1 MALPTE
7 TLGPF
12 DVRTDD
18 LLQIDAAQA
27 VELFRQLLVIE
38 AAKIG
43 IPTTG
48 VDVPASINVADGG
61 IDADV
66 AGVTGKALP
75 AGLIAEGKTC
85 YQIKTGDFSASTPS
99 AIRSLVIQPKFAG
112 GTTVP
117 TKDQLQPRVL
127 SCFENGGSFVV
138 VLFGTD
144 LVGKTD
150 DHGAQQIIDLMASVD
165 PAFAAVKVRIVRA
178 NQLCTAIKTL
188 APGIARRLN
197 RVQGYDKSVFH
208 DLSFMAE
215 ACGLEINSYQLTD
228 DLKTFADGIT
238 QVANTLDGFK
248 HVRILGD
255 AGAGKTHLM
264 YRSLVASQ
272 LEGCVLYCPDPEQA
286 MDSGPMEALRQMAS
300 DTIIV
305 LVADDCDLETSREL
319 SAYFRKRAT
328 KMLLVTA
335 NNLAEAP
342 SAHVDVQLIE
352 MPTLLQPKLA
362 EIFKGYGI
370 VADEA
375 DWFAGLCEGSPRAAH
390 RLGQYIKNNPTQHSA
405 EHFAHLDDL
414 WNGIVCSPYSIDS
427 ADGQD
432 RLAVIR
438 TVALFRQIAWET
450 SDGPAVQLAVLN
462 AVKLLDS
469 NFSQL
474 RLIRVVD
481 ALRERRVLQGPRTLL
496 ISPKLLH
503 VAMWKSWFEKYSIT
517 IDPLKLRESLGER
530 LQQHFDAMLMFAKES
545 RAATAWADKLFSEGG
560 MFASLSGFV
569 TGSDASLFFAVAQAK
584 PKAALRRFAA
594 ALGSEDVD
602 ARLEFSG
609 DARRTAIHRLEQL
622 AVPAG
627 TFFEAAKC
635 LLLLAEAEN
644 ERWSNNATGT
654 FVSLFSLGHGELAAS
669 ELPPVDKLDYLR
681 ELLQSSVP
689 FYREIAVQAL
699 SKSLD
704 PFMSRH
710 EIDEV
715 VGLQRL
721 PGRWMPETLE
731 QLYEAYAAHVSL
743 LEEAVGYLPR
753 AEAIKA
759 ATGIL
764 GHFRSLV
771 QIVPI
776 AKSVL
781 AFMRRS
787 AQMPELREKCIETM
801 VATLHYEG
809 KTLSPEISS
818 ELEALSSE
826 LTESSFSNK
835 LRRHAGMKL
844 VEDHFTADGKY
855 RDGAK
860 PELIQLAAAAAA
872 DPSLLQPELAWLV
885 TEEAKNGYEFG
896 AVLGSVDHLLL
907 LWTSIRSA
915 WVQATEK
922 RSDFFIGGYL
932 SAVHSRNIQRW
943 EELVE
948 NLLSNDDTRQLTLG
962 VVWRSGISDRIA
974 GLLLDLAQQGVI
986 DPKEFRLFIYG
997 GVVNQLLLAALEGV
1011 IDLLLGIDDPI
1022 AADAALDLLDSRL
1035 RGHPDEAVLLSSRI
1049 ERTLGAPAF
1058 VEGQEQQVSNNML
1071 LYRWNEVANRLL
1083 ELDADAAANLA
1094 VRLIENFASRNS
1106 VTAGYR
1112 PEPLKFL
1119 SNAAQAKPDVVWP
1132 AVARRLES
1140 PKDIGTWHLLNWM
1153 RGGRS
1158 MRGDEL
1164 AGLDAL
1170 PSALVFEWADE
1181 APEDRA
1187 WILAEHCPPI
1197 ITKPGAPPS
1206 FARQVLERYA
1216 PIEQVRRSLH
1226 ANSFSESWS
1235 GPASEHYRGKLAEVD
1250 ELLGVETNLNVRLWL
1265 KERREH
1271 LETSIEREHE
1281 QELRE
1286 REY

>member
-1 MALPTE
+1 MPLPTE
-7 TLGPF
+7 TVGPL

-18 LLQIDAAQA
+18 LMQIDPAQA

-43 IPTTG
+43 LPTTG

-66 AGVTGKALP
+66 AGVTGKSLP
-75 AGLIAEGKTC
+75 AGLIAEGKAC

-112 GTTVP
+112 GTAVP

-127 SCFENGGSFVV
+127 SCFEEGGSFVI

-150 DHGAQQIIDLMASVD
+150 DHGAQQISDLMASVD
-165 PAFAAVKVRIVRA
+165 LAFAAVKVRIIRA

-197 RVQGYDKSVFH
+197 RVQGYDKSVFY
-208 DLSFMAE
+208 DLTFMAE
-215 ACGLEINSYQLTD
+215 ACELEIGSYQLTD
-228 DLKTFADGIT
+228 DLKTFADEIT
-238 QVANTLDGFK
+238 QVANSIDGFK

-264 YRSLVASQ
+264 YRALAASQ
-272 LEGCVLYCPDPEQA
+272 LTGCVLYCPDPEQSI
-286 MDSGPMEALRQMAS
+286 DSGPMEALRQMAR

-342 SAHVDVQLIE
+342 SSHVDVQLIE
-352 MPTLLQPKLA
+352 MPRLLQPKLA

-390 RLGQYIKNNPTQHSA
+390 RLGQYIKNNPKQHSA

-438 TVALFRQIAWET
+438 TMALFRQIAWET
-450 SDGPAVQLAVLN
+450 GDGTAVQLAVLN
-462 AVKLLDS
+462 AVRLLDA

-474 RLIRVVD
+474 RLIRTVA

-503 VAMWKSWFEKYSIT
+503 VAMWKSWFENYST
-517 IDPLKLRESLGER
+517 GVDPLTLRASLEER
-530 LQQHFDAMLMFAKES
+530 MQQHFDAMLMFVKES
-545 RAATAWADKLFSEGG
+545 KAATVWADKLLGEGG
-560 MFASLSGFV
+560 IFAALSGFA

-594 ALGSEDVD
+594 ALGREDVD
-602 ARLEFSG
+602 ARRKFSG
-609 DARRTAIHRLEQL
+609 DARRTAIDRLEQL
-622 AVPAG
+622 AVPAE
-627 TFFEAAKC
+627 TFFESAKC

-654 FVSLFSLGHGELAAS
+654 FVSLFSLGYDKLAAS
-669 ELPPVDKLDYLR
+669 ELSPVDKLDFLR
-681 ELLQSSVP
+681 ELLQSSAP

-704 PFMSRH
+704 PFLSRH

-715 VGLQRL
+715 IGLQRL
-721 PGRWMPETLE
+721 PGRWMPETWE

-743 LEEAVGYLPR
+743 LDDAVGYLPR

-759 ATGIL
+759 AAGIL
-764 GHFRSLV
+764 VHFRSLV
-771 QIVPI
+771 LIVPI
-776 AKSVL
+776 ANSVL
-781 AFMRRS
+781 AFIRRS
-787 AQMPELREKCIETM
+787 AQMPELREKCIETV

-809 KTLSPEISS
+809 KALSSGIAS
-818 ELEALSSE
+818 ELEALRLE
-826 LTESSFSNK
+826 LTESSFSSK

-844 VEDHFTADGKY
+844 TEDHFTADGEY
-855 RDGAK
+855 QDGAK
-860 PELIQLAAAAAA
+860 PELVQLAAAALAE
-872 DPSLLQPELAWLV
+872 PSLLQPELAWLV
-885 TEEAKNGYEFG
+885 TDDAKNGHEFG
-896 AVLGSVDHLLL
+896 VVLGSVDDLL

-915 WVQATEK
+915 WVRTTEK
-922 RSDFFIGGYL
+922 RSNFFIGGYL
-932 SAVHSRNIQRW
+932 SAVYSRNVRLW

-948 NLLSNDDTRQLTLG
+948 GLLSNDDIRQLALG
-962 VVWRSGISDRIA
+962 IVWRSGMSDRIA
-974 GLLLDLAQQGVI
+974 ALLLDLAKQGVI

-997 GVVNQLLLAALEGV
+997 GVVNQLPLTVLEGV
-1011 IDLLLGIDDPI
+1011 IDLLLRIDDPI
-1022 AADAALDLLDSRL
+1022 APDAALDLLDSRL
-1035 RGHPDEAVLLSSRI
+1035 RGYPNEGVVLSRRI

-1058 VEGQEQQVSNNML
+1058 VEGQEQQASNNML

-1094 VRLIENFASRNS
+1094 VRLIEHFASQNS
-1106 VTAGYR
+1106 VTSGYH
-1112 PEPLKFL
+1112 PDPLKFL
-1119 SNAAQAKPDVVWP
+1119 SNAARAKPDVVWP

-1140 PKDIGTWHLLNWM
+1140 PKDLGTWHLLNWL

-1158 MRGDEL
+1158 SRRGEM

-1170 PSALVFEWADE
+1170 PSTIVFEWVDG
-1181 APEDRA
+1181 APADRA
-1187 WILAEHCPPI
+1187 WILAEHCPPV
-1197 ITKPGAPPS
+1197 ITKPDELPS

-1235 GPASEHYRGKLAEVD
+1235 GPASEHYRGKLAGVD
-1250 ELLGVETNLNVRLWL
+1250 ELLAVETNANVRLWL

-1271 LETSIEREHE
+1271 LEARMEHE
-1281 QELRE
+1281 FEQEVRE

>member
-7 TLGPF
+7 TVGPF

-18 LLQIDAAQA
+18 LMQIDAAQA

-43 IPTTG
+43 MPTTG

-66 AGVTGKALP
+66 AGVTGKSLP
-75 AGLIAEGKTC
+75 AGLIAGGKTC

-99 AIRSLVIQPKFAG
+99 AIRSLVVQPKFAG
-112 GTTVP
+112 GTAVP

-127 SCFENGGSFVV
+127 SCFEEGGSFVV
-138 VLFGTD
+138 VLLGTD

-150 DHGAQQIIDLMASVD
+150 DHGARQISNLMASVD
-165 PAFAAVKVRIVRA
+165 PGFAEVKVRIIRA

-197 RVQGYDKSVFH
+197 RVQGYDKSVFY
-208 DLSFMAE
+208 DLTFMAE
-215 ACGLEINSYQLTD
+215 ACELEIGSYQLTD
-228 DLKTFADGIT
+228 DLKTFADQIT
-238 QVANTLDGFK
+238 QVANSLDGFK
-248 HVRILGD
+248 HVRVLGD
-255 AGAGKTHLM
+255 AGAGKTHMM
-264 YRSLVASQ
+264 YRALAASQ
-272 LEGCVLYCPDPEQA
+272 LAGCVLYCPDPEQA
-286 MDSGPMEALRQMAS
+286 MDSGPMEALRQMAP

-319 SAYFRKRAT
+319 SAYFRKRSN

-342 SAHVDVQLIE
+342 SSHVDVQLIE
-352 MPTLLQPKLA
+352 MPRLLQPKLA

-390 RLGQYIKNNPTQHSA
+390 RLGQYIKNNPKQHSA

-414 WNGIVCSPYSIDS
+414 WNGIVCSPHSIDS

-438 TVALFRQIAWET
+438 TMALFRQIGWDTA
-450 SDGPAVQLAVLN
+450 DGAAVQLAVLN
-462 AVKLLDS
+462 AVRLLDA

-474 RLIRVVD
+474 RLVRTVA

-503 VAMWKSWFEKYSIT
+503 VAMWKSWFENYSIGV
-517 IDPLKLRESLGER
+517 DPLTLRASLGER
-530 LQQHFDAMLMFAKES
+530 MQQHFDAMLMFVKES
-545 RAATAWADKLFSEGG
+545 KAATLWADKLLGEGG
-560 MFASLSGFV
+560 IFASLVGFA
-569 TGSDASLFFAVAQAK
+569 TGSNASLFFAVAQAK

-594 ALGSEDVD
+594 ALGREDVD
-602 ARLEFSG
+602 ARREFSG
-609 DARRTAIHRLEQL
+609 DARRTSIHRLEQL
-622 AVPAG
+622 AVPAE

-644 ERWSNNATGT
+644 ESWSNNATGT
-654 FVSLFSLGHGELAAS
+654 FVSLFSLGYSKLAAS
-669 ELPPVDKLDYLR
+669 ELSPFNKLDYLR
-681 ELLQSSVP
+681 ELLQSSAP
-689 FYREIAVQAL
+689 FYRGIAVQAL

-715 VGLQRL
+715 IGLQRL
-721 PGRWMPETLE
+721 PGRWMPKTWE
-731 QLYEAYAAHVSL
+731 QLYEGYAAHVSL
-743 LEEAVGYLPR
+743 LEDAVGYLPR
-753 AEAIKA
+753 AEAIEA

-771 QIVPI
+771 LIVPI

-787 AQMPELREKCIETM
+787 AQMPELREKCIETI
-801 VATLHYEG
+801 VATLHYEE
-809 KTLSPEISS
+809 KALSPEISS
-818 ELEALSSE
+818 ELEALGSE

-855 RDGAK
+855 QDGAK
-860 PELIQLAAAAAA
+860 PELIPLAAAAVAE
-872 DPSLLQPELAWLV
+872 PWLLQPELAWLV
-885 TEEAKNGYEFG
+885 TDDAKNGYEFG
-896 AVLGSVDHLLL
+896 VVLGSVDHLQ
-907 LWTSIRSA
+907 LWTSIRLA

-922 RSDFFIGGYL
+922 RSDFFVGGYL
-932 SAVHSRNIQRW
+932 SAVHSRNVQLW

-948 NLLSNDDTRQLTLG
+948 NLLLNEDTRRLTLG
-962 VVWRSGISDRIA
+962 VVWRSGMSDRIA
-974 GLLLDLAQQGVI
+974 ELLLDLAMQGVI
-986 DPKEFRLFIYG
+986 DPREFRLFIYG
-997 GVVNQLLLAALEGV
+997 GVVNQLPLLVLEGV

-1022 AADAALDLLDSRL
+1022 ALDAALDLLESRL
-1035 RGHPDEAVLLSSRI
+1035 RSHPDQAVLLSSRI

-1058 VEGQEQQVSNNML
+1058 VEGQEQQASNNML
-1071 LYRWNEVANRLL
+1071 LHRWNEVANRLL

-1106 VTAGYR
+1106 VTAGYH
-1112 PEPLKFL
+1112 PDPLKFL
-1119 SNAAQAKPDVVWP
+1119 SNAAQSKPDVVWP

-1140 PKDIGTWHLLNWM
+1140 PKDLGTWHLLNWM

-1158 MRGDEL
+1158 IRGHEL

-1170 PSALVFEWADE
+1170 PSAMVFEWVDV
-1181 APEDRA
+1181 APADRA

-1197 ITKPGAPPS
+1197 ITKPDEPPS

-1216 PIEQVRRSLH
+1216 PIEQVRRSLQ
-1226 ANSFSESWS
+1226 ANSFTEGWS
-1235 GPASEHYRGKLAEVD
+1235 GRASEHYRGKLAGVD
-1250 ELLGVETNLNVRLWL
+1250 ELLSVETNANVRLWL
-1265 KERREH
+1265 REQRER
-1271 LETSIEREHE
+1271 LEASIERELE
-1281 QELRE
+1281 QERRE
-1286 REY
+1286 QEY

>member
-1 MALPTE
+1 MSPPTE
-7 TLGPF
+7 DVGPF

-18 LLQIDAAQA
+18 LTRIDPAQA

-38 AAKIG
+38 AATIG
-43 IPTTG
+43 LPTTG

-61 IDADV
+61 IDAHV
-66 AGVTGKALP
+66 VGAKGRLLP
-75 AGLIAEGKTC
+75 AGLIAEGETC

-99 AIRSLVIQPKFAG
+99 AIRSLLVQPKYAG
-112 GTTVP
+112 GTAVP
-117 TKDQLQPRVL
+117 TKEQLQPRVL
-127 SCFENGGSFVV
+127 SCFERGGSFAV

-150 DHGAQQIIDLMASVD
+150 DHGAQQISDLMASVD
-165 PAFAAVKVRIVRA
+165 PAFAAVEVRIIRA
-178 NQLCTAIKTL
+178 NQLCTAVKTL
-188 APGIARRLN
+188 APGIAKRLN
-197 RVQGYDKSVFH
+197 RVQGYDKSVFF
-208 DLSFMAE
+208 DLTFMAE
-215 ACGLEINSYQLTD
+215 ACELEIGSYQLTD
-228 DLKTFADGIT
+228 DLKTFADEIT
-238 QVANTLDGFK
+238 QVANNLDGFK

-264 YRSLVASQ
+264 YRALAASR
-272 LEGCVLYCPDPEQA
+272 LAGCVLYCPDPEQA
-286 MDSGPMEALRQMAS
+286 MDSGPMEALRQMVPY
-300 DTIIV
+300 TVIV

-319 SAYFRKRAT
+319 SAHFRKRAT

-342 SAHVDVQLIE
+342 NSHVDVQLIE
-352 MPTLLQPKLA
+352 MPRLLQPELA

-375 DWFAGLCEGSPRAAH
+375 DWFASLCEGSPRAAH

-438 TVALFRQIAWET
+438 TMALFRQIAWET
-450 SDGPAVQLAVLN
+450 ADGPASQLAVLN

-474 RLIRVVD
+474 RLIRAVD

-503 VAMWKSWFEKYSIT
+503 VAMWKSWFEKYSFA

-530 LQQHFDAMLMFAKES
+530 MRQHFDAMLTFAKES
-545 RAATAWADKLFSEGG
+545 KAATLWADKLLSEGG
-560 MFASLSGFV
+560 MFASLAGFT
-569 TGSDASLFFAVAQAK
+569 TGSDASLFFAIAQAK

-594 ALGSEDVD
+594 ALGREGVD
-602 ARLEFSG
+602 ARREFSG
-609 DARRTAIHRLEQL
+609 DARRTAIDCLERL
-622 AVPAG
+622 AVPAE
-627 TFFEAAKC
+627 TFFEAARC

-654 FVSLFSLGHGELAAS
+654 FISLFSLGHGKLAAS
-669 ELPPVDKLDYLR
+669 ELSPVDKLDHLR
-681 ELLQSSVP
+681 DLLQSSVP

-715 VGLQRL
+715 IGLHRL
-721 PGRWMPETLE
+721 PGRWMPETWG
-731 QLYEAYAAHVSL
+731 QIFEAYAAHVSL
-743 LEEAVGYLPR
+743 LEDAVDYLPR
-753 AEAIKA
+753 AEAIEA

-764 GHFRSLV
+764 EHFRSLV
-771 QIVPI
+771 LVVPI
-776 AKSVL
+776 ANSVL
-781 AFMRRS
+781 AFIRRS
-787 AQMPELREKCIETM
+787 AKMPELREKCIETV

-809 KTLSPEISS
+809 KELSPEIAS
-818 ELEALSSE
+818 ELEALRLE
-826 LTESSFSNK
+826 LTESSFSSK

-844 VEDHFTADGKY
+844 LEDHFTADGEY
-855 RDGAK
+855 QDGAK
-860 PELIQLAAAAAA
+860 PELVQLAAAAVAE
-872 DPSLLQPELAWLV
+872 PPLLQPELAWLV
-885 TEEAKNGYEFG
+885 TDDAKNGHEFG
-896 AVLGSVDHLLL
+896 AVLGSMDDLLF
-907 LWTSIRSA
+907 WTSIRSA
-915 WVQATEK
+915 WVLATEK

-932 SAVHSRNIQRW
+932 SAVHSKNVRLW

-948 NLLSNDDTRQLTLG
+948 ALLSNEDIRQLALG
-962 VVWRSGISDRIA
+962 VVWRSGMSDRIA
-974 GLLLDLAQQGVI
+974 ELLLDLAKEGVI

-997 GVVNQLLLAALEGV
+997 GVVNQLPLAVLEGV
-1011 IDLLLGIDDPI
+1011 MDLLLRIGDPI
-1022 AADAALDLLDSRL
+1022 APDAALDLLHSRL
-1035 RGHPDEAVLLSSRI
+1035 RGHPDEGVLLTRQI

-1058 VEGQEQQVSNNML
+1058 VEGREHQATNNML
-1071 LYRWNEVANRLL
+1071 LFEWTKVANRLL
-1083 ELDADAAANLA
+1083 ELDANAAANLA
-1094 VRLIENFASRNS
+1094 IRLIEHFASQNS

-1112 PEPLKFL
+1112 SEPLKFL

-1132 AVARRLES
+1132 AIARRLES
-1140 PKDIGTWHLLNWM
+1140 PKDLGTWHLLNWL
-1153 RGGRS
+1153 RGGGSIRE
-1158 MRGDEL
+1158 GEL
-1164 AGLDAL
+1164 AGLDVL
-1170 PSALVFEWADE
+1170 PSAMVFEWVDV
-1181 APEDRA
+1181 APLDRA
-1187 WILAEHCPPI
+1187 WILAEHCPPV
-1197 ITKPGAPPS
+1197 ITKPGEPPS
-1206 FARQVLERYA
+1206 FARQLLERYA
-1216 PIEQVRRSLH
+1216 LIEQVRHSFH
-1226 ANSFSESWS
+1226 ANSSSGTWS
-1235 GPASEHYRGKLAEVD
+1235 GPASEHYRSKLAGVD
-1250 ELLGVETNLNVRLWL
+1250 ELLVVETNTNVRLWL
-1265 KERREH
+1265 KERRER
-1271 LETSIEREHE
+1271 LEAIIERELE

>member
-18 LLQIDAAQA
+18 LMQIDAAQA

-38 AAKIG
+38 ATRIG
-43 IPTTG
+43 LPTTA

-66 AGVTGKALP
+66 AGLSGKALP
-75 AGLIAEGKTC
+75 GGLIAEGKTC

-112 GTTVP
+112 GSAVP

-144 LVGKTD
+144 LVGKSD
-150 DHGAQQIIDLMASVD
+150 DYGATQISALMASVD

-178 NQLCTAIKTL
+178 NQLCNAIKNL

-197 RVQGYDKSVFH
+197 RVQGYDKSVFY

-215 ACGLEINSYQLTD
+215 ACGLEINLYQPTD
-228 DLKTFADGIT
+228 DLQGFADGIT
-238 QVANTLDGFK
+238 QAANSLVGFK

-264 YRSLVASQ
+264 YRALAASQ
-272 LEGCVLYCPDPEQA
+272 LAGCVLYCPDPEQA
-286 MDSGPMEALRQMAS
+286 MHSGPMEALRQMAP

-319 SAYFRKRAT
+319 SAHFRRRAT

-335 NNLAEAP
+335 NNLAETP

-352 MPTLLQPKLA
+352 VPRLLRPELA

-390 RLGQYIKNNPTQHSA
+390 RLGQYIKSNPTQHSA

-414 WNGIVCSPYSIDS
+414 WNGIVCSPYSDDS
-427 ADGQD
+427 TEGQD

-438 TVALFRQIAWET
+438 TMALFRQIAWET
-450 SDGPAVQLAVLN
+450 SDGPEVQLAVLN

-474 RLIRVVD
+474 RLIRAVD

-503 VAMWKSWFEKYSIT
+503 VAMWKSWFEKYSVV

-530 LQQHFDAMLMFAKES
+530 MQQHFDAMLMFAKES
-545 RAATAWADKLFSEGG
+545 KAATAWADKLLNEGG
-560 MFASLSGFV
+560 MFASLAGFASD
-569 TGSDASLFFAVAQAK
+569 SDARLFFAVAQAK

-594 ALGSEDVD
+594 ALGRECVE
-602 ARLEFSG
+602 ARSEFSG
-609 DARRTAIHRLEQL
+609 DARRTAIDRLEQL
-622 AVPAG
+622 AVPAE

-654 FVSLFSLGHGELAAS
+654 FVSLFSLGYGKLAAT
-669 ELPPVDKLDYLR
+669 ELSPVDKLDYLR

-715 VGLQRL
+715 IGLQRL
-721 PGRWMPETLE
+721 PGRWMPETWE

-743 LEEAVGYLPR
+743 LEDAVGHLPR
-753 AEAIKA
+753 AEAIGA

-771 QIVPI
+771 LIVPI
-776 AKSVL
+776 AKAVL

-787 AQMPELREKCIETM
+787 AQMPELRKTCIETI

-809 KTLSPEISS
+809 KALSPEISS
-818 ELEALSSE
+818 ELDALRSE

-844 VEDHFTADGKY
+844 VEDHFTADGEY
-855 RDGAK
+855 QDGAK
-860 PELIQLAAAAAA
+860 PELFQLAAAAVAE
-872 DPSLLQPELAWLV
+872 PWLLQPELAWLV
-885 TEEAKNGYEFG
+885 TDDAKNGYEFG
-896 AVLGSVDHLLL
+896 VVLGRVDPLL
-907 LWTSIRSA
+907 LWTSIQMA
-915 WVQATEK
+915 WVQSTEK
-922 RSDFFIGGYL
+922 RSDIFVGGYL
-932 SAVHSRNIQRW
+932 SAVHSRNVQLW

-948 NLLSNDDTRQLTLG
+948 SLLSNVDTRQLALG
-962 VVWRSGISDRIA
+962 VVWRSGMSDRIA
-974 GLLLDLAQQGVI
+974 GLLLDLAKEGVI
-986 DPKEFRLFIYG
+986 DPRQFRLFIYG
-997 GVVNQLLLAALEGV
+997 GVVNQLPLAVLEGV
-1011 IDLLLGIDDPI
+1011 IDLLLESDDPI
-1022 AADAALDLLDSRL
+1022 APDAALDLLDSRL
-1035 RGHPDEAVLLSSRI
+1035 RGHPDEAVQLSSRI

-1058 VEGQEQQVSNNML
+1058 VKGQGQQASNNML
-1071 LYRWNEVANRLL
+1071 LYRWNEVANHLL
-1083 ELDADAAANLA
+1083 ELDANAAANLA
-1094 VRLIENFASRNS
+1094 VRLLENFASRNS

-1112 PEPLKFL
+1112 PDPLKFL
-1119 SNAAQAKPDVVWP
+1119 SNAAQAKPAVVWP
-1132 AVARRLES
+1132 AVARRLEI
-1140 PKDIGTWHLLNWM
+1140 PKDLGTWHLLNWM

-1158 MRGDEL
+1158 VRGDEL
-1164 AGLDAL
+1164 AGVDAL
-1170 PSALVFEWADE
+1170 PSAMVFEWVDE
-1181 APEDRA
+1181 APADRA

-1197 ITKPGAPPS
+1197 ITKPDERPS

-1226 ANSFSESWS
+1226 ANSFTESWS
-1235 GPASEHYRGKLAEVD
+1235 GPASEHYRGKLAEVN
-1250 ELLGVETNLNVRLWL
+1250 ELLSVETNANVRMWL
-1265 KERREH
+1265 REQQES
-1271 LETSIEREHE
+1271 LEASIERELE